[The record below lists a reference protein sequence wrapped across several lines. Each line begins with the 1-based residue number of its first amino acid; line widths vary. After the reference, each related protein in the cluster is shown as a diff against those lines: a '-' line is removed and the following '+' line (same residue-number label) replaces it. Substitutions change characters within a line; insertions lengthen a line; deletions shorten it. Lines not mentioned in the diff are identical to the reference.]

1 MGKIDKIYTDK
12 IYTDKNYT
20 ESDIFILRMVYHFMM
35 NNKDKSMDEIASY
48 LNSQGISETQFQWAL
63 NENNL

>member
-1 MGKIDKIYTDK
+1 MGKI
-12 IYTDKNYT
+12 DKNYT